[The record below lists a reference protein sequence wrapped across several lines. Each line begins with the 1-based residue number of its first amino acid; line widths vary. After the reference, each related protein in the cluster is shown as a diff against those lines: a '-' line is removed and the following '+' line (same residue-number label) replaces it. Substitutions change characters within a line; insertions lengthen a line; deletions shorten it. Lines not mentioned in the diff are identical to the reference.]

1 MQPLSRV
8 GLALGAVIS
17 FLQLELRVRAECLR
31 NFDATAAP
39 LGPIQPEML
48 AFLLLSSGVT
58 EKSV

>member
-17 FLQLELRVRAECLR
+17 FLQLELRVRAERLR

-39 LGPIQPEML
+39 LGLLQTEML
-48 AFLLLSSGVT
+48 AFFQLPCPLCRGH
-58 EKSV
+58 